1 MMTFKVR
8 RIGNSLGILLPQET
22 VFALKVKEGD
32 DLFEVRTP
40 EGIQLTPYNP
50 HFAKVMEIGRRH
62 LRRNRDAMR
71 ELARR

>member
-1 MMTFKVR
+1 MTFKVR

-22 VFALKVKEGD
+22 VSALKVKEGD

>member
-1 MMTFKVR
+1 MKVR
-8 RIGNSLGILLPQET
+8 RIGHSLGVILPQDT
-22 VFALKVKEGD
+22 ISALKVREGD

-40 EGIQLTPYNP
+40 DGIQLTPYDP
-50 HFAKVMEIGRRH
+50 HFAKVIEIGRRH

>member
-1 MMTFKVR
+1 MTFKVR
-8 RIGNSLGILLPQET
+8 RIGNSLGIILPQET
-22 VFALKVKEGD
+22 IAALKVKEGD
-32 DLFEVRTP
+32 ELFEVRTP

-50 HFAKVMEIGRRH
+50 HFAKMMEIGRRH